1 MIIDERTYTVRP
13 GKLAEYLAHHM
24 RSALPIMRRH
34 LGEPHAYYTT
44 ETGTLN
50 QFVHL
55 WRYASMAERETR
67 RAALYADP
75 AWLAY
80 RDDVGDRGWVLHQ
93 ENRLLKS
100 LDIPAPAAARS

>member
-1 MIIDERTYTVRP
+1 MIIDERTYTIRP
-13 GKLAEYLAHHM
+13 GKLAEYLAEHL
-24 RSALPIMRRH
+24 RVALPLMRRH

-44 ETGTLN
+44 ETGELN

-55 WRYASMAERETR
+55 WRYDSMADRETR

-80 RDDVGDRGWVLHQ
+80 RDATGERGLVQHQ
-93 ENRLLKS
+93 HNRILRCLN
-100 LDIPAPAAARS
+100 IPGKPA